1 MANYNS
7 LNSAINAGI
16 TNMTVVRNNSANDD
30 GVDTIATGID
40 WFYFNSV
47 QVTNLY
53 VSGNSFIGFGANMEH
68 LKVNCR
74 DCRVWYEYTE
84 VGTIGSTK
92 FFKLRWGGNS
102 HYSATDDASA
112 MWYDVFLLDNGQIYL
127 NWYDVPTSYF
137 DSGVK
142 ALACGSETVSFTATA
157 GVASEYTF
165 TPTSATTGTGWTVS
179 NGRPTVVVNRKP
191 NGNTIYK
198 ISGITGTTAK
208 SSLSWT
214 QIIPEGTTISVFTSR
229 DGASWTPISNG
240 GSPFAPKTSLSN
252 ADLYIKIEMA
262 TTVATSTPE
271 VSNLRLL
278 LQIEADTYSLILE
291 MQPLQRFESAAG
303 NIVVGYDGA
312 GSLSGKGGAVVAFSK
327 SFAPTELVWKGDQ
340 NDLEQISISDIN
352 VVPNL
357 IRIYYL
363 YAQCIEN
370 IQFSIDPHGILTHIN
385 DI

>member
-30 GVDTIATGID
+30 SVDTIATGID

-53 VSGNSFIGFGANMEH
+53 VSGNSFIGFGANVEH
-68 LKVNCR
+68 LKVNRR
-74 DCRVWYEYTE
+74 DCKVWYEYTE
-84 VGTIGSTK
+84 VGTIGLTK

-102 HYSATDDASA
+102 QYNATDDAST

-137 DSGVK
+137 DGVK

-278 LQIEADTYSLILE
+278 LQTESDTYSLILE

-312 GSLSGKGGAVVAFSK
+312 GSLSGKGGAVAAFSK
-327 SFAPTELVWKGDQ
+327 VFIPSGLIAKPDQ
-340 NDLEQISISDIN
+340 MDAEHISISGITAASI
-352 VVPNL
+352 L
-357 IRIYYL
+357 TRIYYTDVHSGEH
-363 YAQCIEN
+363 I
-370 IQFSIDPHGILTHIN
+370 SIIGVTAIGTLTHIN

>member
-1 MANYNS
+1 
-7 LNSAINAGI
+7 
-16 TNMTVVRNNSANDD
+16 MTVVRNNSVNDNS
-30 GVDTIATGID
+30 VDTIATGID

-53 VSGNSFIGFGANMEH
+53 VSGNSFIGFGANVEH
-68 LKVNCR
+68 LKVNRR
-74 DCRVWYEYTE
+74 DCKVRYEYTE

-137 DSGVK
+137 DGVK
-142 ALACGSETVSFTATA
+142 ALVCGSETVSFSATA
-157 GVASEYTF
+157 GVAGEYTF
-165 TPTSATTGTGWTVS
+165 TPTSPSAGTGWSVS
-179 NGRPTVVVNRKP
+179 NGRPTVVVNHKP
-191 NGNTIYK
+191 NGNAIYQ
-198 ISGITGTTAK
+198 ISGISGTAAK

-214 QIIPEGTTISVFTSR
+214 QSVPEGTSLSVFTSR
-229 DGASWTPISNG
+229 DGISWTPISNG
-240 GSPFAPKTSLSN
+240 GSPFSSGAALSN

-262 TTVATSTPE
+262 TTVITSTPKI
-271 VSNLRLL
+271 SNLRLL
-278 LQIEADTYSLILE
+278 FQTESDTYSLILE

-312 GSLSGKGGAVVAFSK
+312 GSLSGKGGAVVAFGK
-327 SFAPTELVWKGDQ
+327 TFTPTELVWKGDQ
-340 NDLEQISISDIN
+340 NDQEHIGISSLIIS
-352 VVPNL
+352 PNL
-357 IRIYYL
+357 IRIFYIDTNYNEHL
-363 YAQCIEN
+363 SISNVVPMAVLTN
-370 IQFSIDPHGILTHIN
+370 IT